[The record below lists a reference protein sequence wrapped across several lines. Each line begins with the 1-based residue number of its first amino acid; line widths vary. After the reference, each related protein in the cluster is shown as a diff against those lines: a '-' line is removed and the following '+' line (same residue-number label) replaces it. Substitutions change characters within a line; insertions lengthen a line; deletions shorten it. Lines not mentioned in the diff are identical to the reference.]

1 MLMSEY
7 SNSGLIQ
14 TATFEGIVHGVVVHI
29 IKNISSKSLELNKF
43 FSFSKD
49 ESSTLNE
56 TSIAFDVLSI
66 YSTSASA
73 NDDPL
78 SWHQ

>member
-29 IKNISSKSLELNKF
+29 TKKISFKSPERNKSFTF
-43 FSFSKD
+43 FKD
-49 ESSTLNE
+49 ESSTLNA
-56 TSIAFDVLSI
+56 TSIAFDVLSM

>member
-1 MLMSEY
+1 MH
-7 SNSGLIQ
+7 

-29 IKNISSKSLELNKF
+29 TNDISVRSSILNKSFTF
-43 FSFSKD
+43 FSD
-49 ESSTLNE
+49 ESSTLNA
-56 TSIAFDVLSI
+56 TSIAFDILSI

-73 NDDPL
+73 KEDPL

>member
-1 MLMSEY
+1 MSEY

-29 IKNISSKSLELNKF
+29 TNDIPFKSLELNNSF
-43 FSFSKD
+43 TFSKD

-56 TSIAFDVLSI
+56 TSKFEIS
-66 YSTSASA
+66 
-73 NDDPL
+73 
-78 SWHQ
+78 

>member
-1 MLMSEY
+1 MTEY
-7 SNSGLIQ
+7 LYSGLIH

-29 IKNISSKSLELNKF
+29 TNDISSEFSVLNK
-43 FSFSKD
+43 SFTLSKD
-49 ESSTLNE
+49 ELSTLNA

-73 NDDPL
+73 KDDPL

>member
-1 MLMSEY
+1 MSEY
-7 SNSGLIQ
+7 LYSGLIH

-29 IKNISSKSLELNKF
+29 TNDISSVSSVLNISFNF
-43 FSFSKD
+43 FKD
-49 ESSTLNE
+49 VLSTLNA

-73 NDDPL
+73 KDDPL

>member
-1 MLMSEY
+1 MLISEY

-14 TATFEGIVHGVVVHI
+14 IATFEGIVHGVVVHI
-29 IKNISSKSLELNKF
+29 TKNTSSKSAELNKSFTF
-43 FSFSKD
+43 FKD
-49 ESSTLNE
+49 KSSTLNA
-56 TSIAFDVLSI
+56 TSIAFDVLSM